1 VVSSRNLSCKKVY
14 SLLRISSVVLITDV
28 LNQTFLFQFQYTCLQ
43 VNDVISSCT
52 LCIEW
57 YVGFTTIPFR
67 ALSDHKFE
75 ANYSQ
80 LWFLCSKG
88 TCAFLLLENHK
99 EIIIAKNF

>member
-1 VVSSRNLSCKKVY
+1 MVSSRNLSCKKVY

-57 YVGFTTIPFR
+57 HVGFTTIPFR

-99 EIIIAKNF
+99 EIIIANNF